1 MKVKSFVSLS
11 LLLFIPFLLKAQP
24 FAKWDKQS
32 LTLDKSAI
40 SRTINLGNNLNMIFM
55 GLESDNNSIFAKEYA
70 REFYSELNNKGFDD
84 NSDWKLL
91 GVKAA

>member
-1 MKVKSFVSLS
+1 
-11 LLLFIPFLLKAQP
+11 
-24 FAKWDKQS
+24 
-32 LTLDKSAI
+32 
-40 SRTINLGNNLNMIFM
+40 MIFM
-55 GLESDNNSIFAKEYA
+55 GLESDNNSILAKEYA